1 MITKEYIVKIT
12 TQLYLKNGVKSVTIA
27 DISKELSTSKRTIY
41 NHFIDKTDLMQAC
54 VEQYLA
60 GIRSNNDEIIN
71 TCSSAIEAMGM
82 IQQQILKRA
91 DYSNSNFYKDILKYY
106 PSVLKDSYEKNV
118 EFAFREL
125 LYLSKWGVKEGL
137 FRKDMDSE
145 VTMAA
150 IQTLLK
156 LCNNSKIFPS
166 KQFSK
171 ARLTEGIMV
180 AYLRGFCT
188 EEGLLEVEKQ
198 KHLYLN
204 IE

>member
-1 MITKEYIVKIT
+1 MITKEHIIEIT

-54 VEQYLA
+54 IEQYLA
-60 GIRSNNDEIIN
+60 GIRSSNDEIIN

-91 DYSNSNFYKDILKYY
+91 DYSDTNFYKEVLKYY
-106 PSVLKDSYEKNV
+106 PSVLKDSYEKNA

-125 LYLSKWGVKEGL
+125 LYLSKWGMKDGL
-137 FRKDMDSE
+137 FRKDMDPE
-145 VTMAA
+145 VTMAT

-166 KQFSK
+166 EQFSK

-188 EEGLLEVEKQ
+188 EKGLLEVEKQ

>member
-1 MITKEYIVKIT
+1 MITKEYIIEIT

-54 VEQYLA
+54 IEQYLA

-82 IQQQILKRA
+82 IQQQILKRT
-91 DYSNSNFYKDILKYY
+91 DYSNANFYKDILKYF
-106 PSVLKDSYEKNV
+106 PSVLKDSYEKNSK
-118 EFAFREL
+118 FAFREL

-137 FRKDMDSE
+137 FRKDLDPE
-145 VTMAA
+145 VTMATV
-150 IQTLLK
+150 QTLLK

-166 KQFSK
+166 GQFSK

-180 AYLRGFCT
+180 AYLRGLCT
-188 EEGLLEVEKQ
+188 EKGLLEVEKQ
-198 KHLYLN
+198 KHLYL
-204 IE
+204 I

>member
-1 MITKEYIVKIT
+1 MITKEYIVEIT

-54 VEQYLA
+54 IEQYLA

-71 TCSSAIEAMGM
+71 TCNSAIEAMGM

-91 DYSNSNFYKDILKYY
+91 DYSDTNFYKDILKYY
-106 PSVLKDSYEKNV
+106 PSVLKDSYKKNA

-125 LYLSKWGVKEGL
+125 LYLSKWGVKDGL
-137 FRKDMDSE
+137 FRKDMDPE
-145 VTMAA
+145 VTMAT

-156 LCNNSKIFPS
+156 LCNNSQIFPS
-166 KQFSK
+166 EQFSK
-171 ARLTEGIMV
+171 ARLTEGVMV

-188 EEGLLEVEKQ
+188 ENGLLEVEKQ

-204 IE
+204 ID

>member
-54 VEQYLA
+54 IEQYLA

-71 TCSSAIEAMGM
+71 NCSSAVEAMGI

-91 DYSNSNFYKDILKYY
+91 DYSNANFYKDILKYF
-106 PSVLKDSYEKNV
+106 PSVLKDSYEKNSK
-118 EFAFREL
+118 FAFREL
-125 LYLSKWGVKEGL
+125 LYLAKWGVKDGL
-137 FRKDMDSE
+137 FRNDLDPE
-145 VTMAA
+145 VTMSTV
-150 IQTLLK
+150 QTLLK
-156 LCNNSKIFPS
+156 LCNNSKVFPS
-166 KQFSK
+166 GQFSK

-180 AYLRGFCT
+180 VYLRGLCT
-188 EEGLLEVEKQ
+188 EKGLLEVEKQ
-198 KHLYLN
+198 KHLYLK
-204 IE
+204 ID